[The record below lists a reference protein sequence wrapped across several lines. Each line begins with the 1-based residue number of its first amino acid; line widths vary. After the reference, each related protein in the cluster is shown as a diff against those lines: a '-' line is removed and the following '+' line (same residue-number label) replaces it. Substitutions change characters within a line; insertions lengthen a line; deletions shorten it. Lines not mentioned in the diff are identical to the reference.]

1 MDTKLMSLKFE
12 VGYLMAKKRF
22 FCFIKSRRDLKS
34 IIQGWGF
41 LLKVDQKRSCGLVF
55 QLLQDWCPT
64 LLKQTKSYTWKHA
77 HKSRKFT
84 YKPKFINTQNTSM
97 FFMCVLES
105 QNMKNEI
112 PKPHHGNK
120 SPQTQKT
127 SFTLHWVPITNNKL
141 HETNVL
147 QQIPYNYCVL
157 QG

>member
-1 MDTKLMSLKFE
+1 
-12 VGYLMAKKRF
+12 
-22 FCFIKSRRDLKS
+22 
-34 IIQGWGF
+34 
-41 LLKVDQKRSCGLVF
+41 
-55 QLLQDWCPT
+55 
-64 LLKQTKSYTWKHA
+64 
-77 HKSRKFT
+77 
-84 YKPKFINTQNTSM
+84 M

-127 SFTLHWVPITNNKL
+127 SFTLNWVPITNNKL